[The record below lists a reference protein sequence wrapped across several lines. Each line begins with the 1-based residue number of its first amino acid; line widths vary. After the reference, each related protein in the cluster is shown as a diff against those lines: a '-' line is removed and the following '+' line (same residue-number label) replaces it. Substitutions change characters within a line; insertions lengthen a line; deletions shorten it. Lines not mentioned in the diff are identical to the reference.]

1 MVKLLCSGGGGAGA
15 GGHSRP
21 GQAGPRQHR
30 QLSRH
35 SVSLSLSLSLS
46 LTCSPGCLSGCSSQ
60 HLLPPSQSSLSRRA
74 AGLAGR
80 DGALEGNCGTVARE
94 ERGETDWNYK
104 IKLHSQS
111 GGPARA
117 AGEKIT
123 AAWIKLQ
130 NYSNQLLFRLSLQ
143 ILGFSVARF
152 ILVFIL
158 KLF

>member
-1 MVKLLCSGGGGAGA
+1 MLGPVDTAGRA
-15 GGHSRP
+15 KP
-21 GQAGPRQHR
+21 GRANTGSSEDTQ
-30 QLSRH
+30 

-46 LTCSPGCLSGCSSQ
+46 LSFTCSPGCLSGCSSQ

-74 AGLAGR
+74 AGLAGT